1 MSSQAEWTW
10 LIYMAGDNNL
20 EGAGKEDLDEMK
32 KVGSDTKI
40 NIVVQFDTEANKTT
54 RYLVEKNN
62 LKVLQEMPG
71 VNCGDPNVLTEFI
84 KWGTKNY
91 PAKYYLVNVWN
102 HGGGWE
108 NLPADYNWD
117 NVRGSIRASNPLKQ
131 TKINRLTR
139 ALFVTTIKEVHR
151 KIQRSPDPYRLIAM
165 DVGSQDYLDNQEL
178 RKAIYGGL
186 PNGKKIDILGCD
198 ACLMN
203 MVEICYENRD
213 IADYMVGSEEV
224 EPGSGWPYTMILK
237 KLSSNPEMSP
247 RDLSKVIAQEYGQY
261 YENEGDKMA
270 DQFVTQSAI
279 DLAQVKSVADSVNEL
294 AEIFIKDLNKLKKDV
309 SFARDSAQKFST
321 PEYID
326 LVSFLEQLTKELP
339 NNKEVKDAVKK
350 ISDKIKGPTSS
361 LVIANATWGDR
372 VKDANGVSIY
382 FPTKENYLPD
392 YSDLLFSKDCKW
404 NEFLTKLFSA

>member
-20 EGAGKEDLDEMK
+20 EGAGKEDLDEMQI
-32 KVGSDTKI
+32 VGSDSKI
-40 NIVVQFDTEANKTT
+40 NIVVQFDTEQNKTT

-71 VNCGDPNVLTEFI
+71 VNCGDPKVLTDFI

-91 PAKYYLVNVWN
+91 PANYYLVNVWN

-108 NLPADYNWD
+108 NLPADYNWE
-117 NVRGSIRASNPLKQ
+117 NVRSSNPLKQ
-131 TKINRLTR
+131 SKIKQFRR
-139 ALFVTTIKEVHR
+139 ALFVTTIKKIHR
-151 KIQRSPDPYRLIAM
+151 KIRSSPNPERLIAM

-178 RKAIYGGL
+178 RKAIFDAL
-186 PNGKKIDILGCD
+186 PNGRKIDILGCD

-203 MVEICYENRD
+203 MVEICYENKD
-213 IADYMVGSEEV
+213 VADYMVGSEEV

-237 KLSSNPEMSP
+237 KLAVNPEMTP
-247 RDLSKVIAQEYGQY
+247 RELSKVVTQEYGKY
-261 YENEGDKMA
+261 YDNEGDKIA

-279 DLAQVKSVADSVNEL
+279 DLAQVNSLADSVNEL
-294 AEIFIKDLNKLKKDV
+294 AEILIKDLNNVLPGVTVAKDK
-309 SFARDSAQKFST
+309 AQRFST

-326 LVSFLEQLTKELP
+326 LLSFCEQLTKRLP
-339 NNKEVKDAVKK
+339 NNNEVKDAVKK
-350 ISDKIKGPTSS
+350 ISDKINGPTSS
-361 LVIANATWGDR
+361 LVIANVTWGDT

-382 FPTKENYLPD
+382 FPTAQNYSAD

-404 NEFLTKLFSA
+404 NEFLTKFFSAE